1 LYEFF
6 EAISRWAIAPVSSNA
21 SRSTNNRGYR
31 LSANGLFHPKTYTDV
46 LRTEV
51 EDEIRGCLIRMEIS
65 SLGNSKVASPSN
77 SFSPLQYR
85 KLAVFAVVFPV
96 VELRRVVL

>member
-1 LYEFF
+1 
-6 EAISRWAIAPVSSNA
+6 
-21 SRSTNNRGYR
+21 
-31 LSANGLFHPKTYTDV
+31 
-46 LRTEV
+46 
-51 EDEIRGCLIRMEIS
+51 MEIS

-85 KLAVFAVVFPV
+85 KLAVFAVGFPV